1 MSEITQLLLDIEAG
15 DSLAVE
21 SLLTLVYAELRQLA
35 AARIRERSDSLQA
48 TELVNEVYLRLA
60 KSEGNPLPFK
70 GRAHFFGAASE
81 AMRRILVDHA
91 RSRLRLK
98 RGGGVRP
105 ISLEE
110 SIEATEESSEEL
122 LAIHE
127 ALDEL
132 ELHDPQAAQLVKLR
146 YFVGLQH
153 KEAAEAMEISRRAAD
168 RLWALARNWLYRKLK
183 QSNESRE

>member
-1 MSEITQLLLDIEAG
+1 MSEITQLLSEIESG
-15 DSLAVE
+15 DNLAVE
-21 SLLTLVYAELRQLA
+21 RLLTLVYAELRKLA

-60 KSEGNPLPFK
+60 KSEGNPLPFN

-98 RGGGVRP
+98 RGEGFKP
-105 ISLEE
+105 IQLDESLVMAEDR
-110 SIEATEESSEEL
+110 SEEL

-132 ELHDPQAAQLVKLR
+132 EVHDPQAAQLVKLR

-153 KEAAEAMEISRRAAD
+153 KEAAEAMEVTKRVAD
-168 RLWALARNWLYRKLK
+168 RLWTLARNWLYRKLK
-183 QSNESRE
+183 RD

>member
-1 MSEITQLLLDIEAG
+1 MSKITQLLTDIEAG

-21 SLLTLVYAELRQLA
+21 RLLTLVYAELRQLA

-98 RGGGVRP
+98 RGGGKRP
-105 ISLEE
+105 VPLEE
-110 SIEATEESSEEL
+110 SIEATEEQRSEEL

-132 ELHDPQAAQLVKLR
+132 ELHDSQAARLVKLR
-146 YFVGLQH
+146 YFVGLPH
-153 KEAAEAMEISRRAAD
+153 KDAAEAMEISRRVAD

-183 QSNESRE
+183 TANEE